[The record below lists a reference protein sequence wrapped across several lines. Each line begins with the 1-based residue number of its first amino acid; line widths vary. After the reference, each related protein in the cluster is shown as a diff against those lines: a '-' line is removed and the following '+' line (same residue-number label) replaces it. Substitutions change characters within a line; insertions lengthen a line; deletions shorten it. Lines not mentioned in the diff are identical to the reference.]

1 MREWGYHWDVIASSL
16 IPSKPGRQRKHL
28 KHGAAQLARL
38 HRAGELTT
46 LRLFQLL
53 AVLSVSCVSATSAQ
67 QAVAA
72 RQGEVPGVGGA
83 PYIEESGTFH
93 FRLTDSDYA
102 LKYVLRH
109 PVARSQWSG
118 RLVIGVHG
126 ETGATVRYGRRQ
138 EVIGTL
144 ETQLDDMIGQYA
156 VTAGHAYASF
166 ERGVGGREDAL
177 RILYGFRT
185 AMAERLGL
193 RLGRMPTLVYLVG
206 WSTGGTL
213 VRYAAEDSPVRVD
226 GVIVVAGVGGNAAW
240 VTHRPL
246 VPQLEIVGTADTAI
260 LRYVREYRDVV
271 RSKNRDAR
279 LRVYEI
285 EGARHVSSEDDDIP
299 SFERGTDP
307 NRRARYVG
315 SVPYFAIVHSSL
327 DLLDAWV
334 TQGTAPPADQVV
346 TPPATIRR

>member
-1 MREWGYHWDVIASSL
+1 MGSRVWFL
-16 IPSKPGRQRKHL
+16 
-28 KHGAAQLARL
+28 
-38 HRAGELTT
+38 
-46 LRLFQLL
+46 LL
-53 AVLSVSCVSATSAQ
+53 AVLSVCRVSATSAPQ
-67 QAVAA
+67 VAA
-72 RQGEVPGVGGA
+72 VRQSELRGVGGTTHL
-83 PYIEESGTFH
+83 EEIGTFH
-93 FRLTDSDYA
+93 VRLADGDYA

-109 PVARSQWSG
+109 PVARSQWNG

-156 VTAGHAYASF
+156 VAAGYAYASV

-177 RILYGFRT
+177 RILYAFRT
-185 AMAERLGL
+185 AMAERLGA
-193 RLGRMPTLVYLVG
+193 RLERMPSFVYLVG

-226 GVIVVAGVGGNAAW
+226 GVIVVAGVGGNVAW

-246 VPQLEIVGTADTAI
+246 VPQLEIVGTADAAI
-260 LRYVREYRDVV
+260 LRYVHEYRDVV

-285 EGARHVSSEDDDIP
+285 DGARHVSSEDDDIP

-334 TQGTAPPADQVV
+334 TQGTPPPADQIV